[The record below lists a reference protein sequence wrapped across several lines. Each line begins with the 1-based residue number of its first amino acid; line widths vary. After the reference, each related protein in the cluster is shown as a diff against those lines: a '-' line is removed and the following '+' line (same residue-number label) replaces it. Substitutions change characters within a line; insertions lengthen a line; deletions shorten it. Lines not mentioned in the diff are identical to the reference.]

1 MKISKLT
8 FTKPKLFRRL
18 NAPYRMVFIN
28 DESLD
33 EVALFR
39 LTKGSVY
46 ILFSTLFV
54 VTIAVTVAILVFTP
68 MKYYIP
74 GYGNNKTRMQMIRLK
89 QTVDSLSDMIAAEQ
103 KQAASIRKVING
115 EYNGKPDTT
124 MLSADQIK
132 TEAMSILPQPEE
144 IKKTAIE
151 TVKQEARKKKR
162 KR

>member
-1 MKISKLT
+1 MKIRKLT

-18 NAPYRMVFIN
+18 NAPYRMVLIN

-33 EVALFR
+33 EVASFR

-54 VTIAVTVAILVFTP
+54 LTIAITVAILVFSP

-74 GYGNNKTRMQMIRLK
+74 GYGNNKTRVQMIRLK
-89 QTVDSLSDMIAAEQ
+89 QTVDSLSDMIKAEQ
-103 KQAASIRKVING
+103 EQAANIRKVING
-115 EYNGKPDTT
+115 DYNGQRDTA
-124 MLSADQIK
+124 LLNADLVK
-132 TEAMSILPQPEE
+132 KEAMSILPQPEE

-151 TVKQEARKKKR
+151 TVKQEARR
-162 KR
+162 KRRR